1 MEEYRKADMSYGLAL
16 IEGYISCKFDGNAGS
31 GGWLQFYNETDG
43 IAPPL
48 TSKLGMDIRAL
59 AYKDLLAYYRDATRK
74 RLIKVAEE
82 FCSGI
87 EDFDAEKYKTA
98 VGMIVNHEND
108 LRTSL
113 GLAMA
118 WAVQLQNLSAGE
130 IHAFLENLLGDNASK
145 VEDLLDTCGKIYG
158 RIS

>member
-1 MEEYRKADMSYGLAL
+1 ME
-16 IEGYISCKFDGNAGS
+16 
-31 GGWLQFYNETDG
+31 
-43 IAPPL
+43 
-48 TSKLGMDIRAL
+48 IRAL
-59 AYKDLLAYYRDATRK
+59 VYKDLLAYYRDATRK

-108 LRTSL
+108 IRTSL

>member
-48 TSKLGMDIRAL
+48 TSKLGMEIRAL

-108 LRTSL
+108 IRTSL

-118 WAVQLQNLSAGE
+118 WAVQ
-130 IHAFLENLLGDNASK
+130 FLENLLGDNASK